1 MKITLNNVSFRY
13 NGNYVLKDVNAEF
26 ETGKIYVVVGET
38 APGRPPF

>member
-26 ETGKIYVVVGET
+26 ETGKIYVVVGRNGSGKT
-38 APGRPPF
+38 TL